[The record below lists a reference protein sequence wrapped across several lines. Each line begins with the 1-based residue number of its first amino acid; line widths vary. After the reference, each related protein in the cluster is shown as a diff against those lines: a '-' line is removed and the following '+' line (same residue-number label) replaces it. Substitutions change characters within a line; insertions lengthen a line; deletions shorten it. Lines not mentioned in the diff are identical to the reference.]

1 MINQNIKFSG
11 FFIALLLSF
20 SIPEIFA
27 EEERC
32 IENCSIKDDEMIKP
46 DIERPKFYQEI
57 EPDVHID
64 FSNSDGWEGLQDN
77 QYWTISNGEGHFFL
91 KPGTKQLES
100 ATFDL
105 LSTIDF
111 TEIGSEWIL
120 RYKLS
125 IDGYQQNSTEKW
137 SELLIGIFDSK
148 TSVTINQWGL
158 GAAFLN
164 GANLKLTN
172 VMYDFGTYNEWHC
185 CPTKAEFQKQESFL
199 NQKKTIWVEY
209 VRSGE
214 DFTVRFFEDNDYRKL
229 IEEQNAT
236 GWETEDL
243 QYLRIFP
250 LVEDPISD
258 GVISGTI
265 DDIKFYN
272 YQTTVYLPDKK
283 PLPEELQPKTMKE
296 MLKEVYGDNFSAK
309 LLEKTPDTIFEEL
322 FPTQEEIDNI
332 DPVIW
337 KYHEGKTKPISFI
350 NTDSISSQKILKD
363 FSREFDAIHA
373 EFEVPYTMMQIFQF
387 SSNELAKSFLEE
399 QVYAKNVLIDQTV
412 TDEDISY
419 DDYTYERIFES
430 ADMSGTSKETGD
442 CLYDKTVNVTNAIGD
457 ETHFVQCVLHD
468 KVIQVFMYEDYTTI
482 DENFAFRIMDIILVN
497 INADNDKTV
506 KNILQLDNLN
516 SSFPTENKIT
526 NTNKKESTLSEKE
539 EINQMSPK
547 NTQPKKENI
556 DPELDGSSVGIT
568 NFSCK
573 QDDFGTVNMFGQF
586 INGENSFEKVHVRI
600 IIESYDGEILALGQE
615 NILKVNSFEDRDI
628 EGYVFLDKPFYKC
641 YATVDWERTQ

>member
-1 MINQNIKFSG
+1 MTNIDNSAQCPHCNNH
-11 FFIALLLSF
+11 IELN
-20 SIPEIFA
+20 EIFRNKIRDNLKA
-27 EEERC
+27 ELYSDWEKEKKVEFSKKVNQETEKLRQEMLNKIKRESEEE
-32 IENCSIKDDEMIKP
+32 ISIFKSKL
-46 DIERPKFYQEI
+46 
-57 EPDVHID
+57 
-64 FSNSDGWEGLQDN
+64 SANSD
-77 QYWTISNGEGHFFL
+77 
-91 KPGTKQLES
+91 
-100 ATFDL
+100 
-105 LSTIDF
+105 
-111 TEIGSEWIL
+111 
-120 RYKLS
+120 
-125 IDGYQQNSTEKW
+125 
-137 SELLIGIFDSK
+137 ELNK
-148 TSVTINQWGL
+148 
-158 GAAFLN
+158 
-164 GANLKLTN
+164 LKL
-172 VMYDFGTYNEWHC
+172 E
-185 CPTKAEFQKQESFL
+185 KAQL
-199 NQKKTIWVEY
+199 
-209 VRSGE
+209 
-214 DFTVRFFEDNDYRKL
+214 D
-229 IEEQNAT
+229 
-236 GWETEDL
+236 
-243 QYLRIFP
+243 
-250 LVEDPISD
+250 
-258 GVISGTI
+258 
-265 DDIKFYN
+265 
-272 YQTTVYLPDKK
+272 
-283 PLPEELQPKTMKE
+283 
-296 MLKEVYGDNFSAK
+296 
-309 LLEKTPDTIFEEL
+309 LEKTEADTKLRSIQRQYEIEKKQAVSIA
-322 FPTQEEIDNI
+322 TANAQEEVETQYSVKLTEQELKI
-332 DPVIW
+332 
-337 KYHEGKTKPISFI
+337 KSMETLISELKKK
-350 NTDSISSQKILKD
+350 SSQKILKD

-482 DENFAFRIMDIILVN
+482 DENFAFKIMDIILVN

-586 INGENSFEKVHVRI
+586 INGENSFEKVPVNI
-600 IIESYDGEILALGQE
+600 IIESYNGEVLAFGQE
-615 NILKVNSFEDRDI
+615 DIMKVNPFEDRNI

-641 YATVDWERTQ
+641 YATVDWERTK